1 MRGRRQVVTRSDGT
15 CAVQS
20 KAVRADV
27 LWYPHHRWLSVLVR
41 RTHDLDLARE
51 LAVQRWAEIG
61 ETAPFVAQ
69 RTGWW
74 RTFSSTEVPPDAA
87 EDQRGRVV
95 LWTTDD
101 RAPGA
106 GPGVEFRP

>member
-1 MRGRRQVVTRSDGT
+1 MTRSDGT
-15 CAVQS
+15 RAVQT

-27 LWYPHHRWLSVLVR
+27 LWYPAKRWPSVLVR
-41 RTHDLDLARE
+41 RTHDLDLARAIAE
-51 LAVQRWAEIG
+51 RRWAEIG

-74 RTFSSTEVPPDAA
+74 RTYCSTEVPPDAA
-87 EDQRGRVV
+87 EDQIGRVV